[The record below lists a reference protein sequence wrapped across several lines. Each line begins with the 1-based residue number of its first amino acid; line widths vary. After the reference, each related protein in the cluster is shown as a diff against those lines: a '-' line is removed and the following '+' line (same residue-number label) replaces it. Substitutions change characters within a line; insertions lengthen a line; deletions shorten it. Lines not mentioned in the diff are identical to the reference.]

1 MLRKFLSF
9 TFCYLLVHNVVAD
22 EPSNQPRP
30 TPLTRPEMK
39 QMLEDMK
46 GRKERIPT
54 DPAAAKAE
62 GQSATTSTAAATAS
76 ANNANASASYE
87 GRLSEQYLPKGGGA
101 RSYLNFSGSP
111 ARSANPNRIVQEP
124 DPALTLDY
132 AFKTRLF
139 WIASRVNNCQYCL
152 GHQESKLL
160 ATGMSDDQI
169 AALDNDWSSY
179 PANEQAAFALARKLT
194 LEPYRLT
201 DADIDACR
209 PHFKDLQILEI
220 ILSVSGNNA
229 INRWKEGI
237 GVPQS
242 SGGGNFGGTTGDH
255 HSYLTETNPALV
267 KLKSKITA
275 VNDDGA
281 TGKILVVTKT
291 TRSASMSRDALAAGL
306 AQQAKRQ
313 PRLPLASEEQTRAAF
328 GELVPSGEV
337 PKWMRLLAN
346 FPIAGKR
353 QVTSFVSLERDLDL
367 DAPTRAALAHTIARQ
382 NGAWYSLAQVGDGPL
397 QTAPTPKL
405 QSLLTLAEHLA
416 ASPVV
421 LTDAEVAEALKHWS
435 PREVTQAI
443 HYTAMRSLF
452 DRMTEAAGL

>member
-1 MLRKFLSF
+1 MLRKVL
-9 TFCYLLVHNVVAD
+9 TLAIATLLLQSLRAD
-22 EPSNQPRP
+22 DPINQPRP

-46 GRKERIPT
+46 ARKERIPV
-54 DPAAAKAE
+54 E
-62 GQSATTSTAAATAS
+62 QSAGAT
-76 ANNANASASYE
+76 YE
-87 GRLSEQYLPKGGGA
+87 ARLTEQYLPKTGGA

-111 ARSANPNRIVQEP
+111 ARAATSNPPRIAQEP

-160 ATGMSDDQI
+160 ATGMTDDQI
-169 AALDNDWSSY
+169 AALDNDWSSS

-201 DADIDACR
+201 DADIAACR
-209 PHFKDLQILEI
+209 AHYNDVQILEI
-220 ILSVSGNNA
+220 ILSVAGNNA

-237 GVPQS
+237 GTPQS
-242 SGGGNFGGTTGDH
+242 SGGGNFGGSSGEH
-255 HSYLTETNPALV
+255 HSYLTDTNPALI
-267 KLKSKITA
+267 KLKSKITPNTDA
-275 VNDDGA
+275 NGNQ
-281 TGKILVVTKT
+281 LFVTTK
-291 TRSASMSRDALAAGL
+291 SARTAAMSREALAEGL
-306 AQQAKRQ
+306 AAQAKRQ
-313 PRLPLASEEQTRAAF
+313 PRLPLASEEKTRAAF
-328 GELVPSGEV
+328 GDLVPAGEV

-353 QVTSFVSLERDLDL
+353 QVASFVALERDLDL
-367 DAPTRAALAHTIARQ
+367 DAATRAALAHTIARQ
-382 NGAWYSLAQVGDGPL
+382 NGAWYSLAIIGDAPL
-397 QTAPTPKL
+397 HQSSTPKL
-405 QSLLTLAEHLA
+405 QSLLTVAEHLS

-421 LTDAEVAEALKHWS
+421 LTDAEVAASLKHWS